1 MNMKKNFIIGMSMGL
16 AVGAVTAYAAAPKKR
31 RYNSITKT
39 LHAMGDVV
47 DSVSDYM
54 GW

>member
-1 MNMKKNFIIGMSMGL
+1 MKKNFIIGMSMGL
-16 AVGAVTAYAAAPKKR
+16 AVGAAAAYAITPKKR
-31 RYNSITKT
+31 KSGSVTRT
-39 LHAMGDVV
+39 LHAMGDIV